1 MPGKGEVGFDG
12 DAAGAVTLCSGQ
24 LGEPAGEA
32 GRGDAG
38 SPNDGAAGDAL
49 RAAVSALERHAGG
62 VDPDH
67 GAACEDGY
75 AEALQRPLGLR
86 RERGWEARQDTI
98 GGLDE
103 QDAGAARID
112 GAEVAPQRVPRQ
124 LGDLAGHLDAGGAG
138 ADDDEREPRV
148 ARRWVRLDLGGLE
161 GGEEPA
167 ANGECTLERLDL
179 GGVQPPFL
187 VAEVRVVRAAG
198 DDQRVVAEPFRR
210 RHRPDGAQVQL
221 TRVEVE
227 VGDLGQQ
234 DADVAVA
241 LEDRAERIGDLA
253 GRERPGRDLVG
264 ERLEEME
271 VAAVDERHL
280 DRRTPQLRHRLQA
293 AETSADDDDV
303 VVPGPKG
310 AHSAPLFPS
319 APGQFP
325 VQARL
330 FAGCQPGPRGDGR
343 GSRLVAVWCQLVARL
358 AGGSSVRG
366 FPDQRG
372 GRSEPAPSRTEVS

>member
-1 MPGKGEVGFDG
+1 MSPIANTSGCPGRVRSASTVTRPARSRSAPVSSASLPARPD
-12 DAAGAVTLCSGQ
+12 AVTPAAQTTARLAMRSAPPSRPSSVTPAASIPITVRPVRTVTPRRCSDRSAFADSEGGK
-24 LGEPAGEA
+24 LVSTRSAASTSRMRARRGSMVRKSRRSVSRASSAIWPAI
-32 GRGDAG
+32 
-38 SPNDGAAGDAL
+38 STP
-49 RAAVSALERHAGG
+49 V
-62 VDPDH
+62 
-67 GAACEDGY
+67 
-75 AEALQRPLGLR
+75 
-86 RERGWEARQDTI
+86 
-98 GGLDE
+98 
-103 QDAGAARID
+103 
-112 GAEVAPQRVPRQ
+112 
-124 LGDLAGHLDAGGAG
+124 GAG

-148 ARRWVRLDLGGLE
+148 ACRCVRLALGGLE

-271 VAAVDERHL
+271 VAAVDERDL
-280 DRRTPQLRHRLQA
+280 DRRTPQLR
-293 AETSADDDDV
+293 
-303 VVPGPKG
+303 
-310 AHSAPLFPS
+310 APP
-319 APGQFP
+319 
-325 VQARL
+325 
-330 FAGCQPGPRGDGR
+330 AGRR
-343 GSRLVAVWCQLVARL
+343 NLRR
-358 AGGSSVRG
+358 RRR
-366 FPDQRG
+366 RG
-372 GRSEPAPSRTEVS
+372 GPGVDLVSFVAKSRRQE